1 MISAEQQQ
9 KEIQGIIQNAL
20 REDIGSGDH
29 STLACIPTSARGKAA
44 LMVKESGYISGLE
57 FAQKVFAALSQDI
70 VFEPLQEDGAY
81 AEKGSIAFTVE
92 GPSHILLQAERLVL
106 NAMQRMSGIT
116 TKTRAYVAQLEGTK
130 TRLLDTRKTTPG
142 IRALEKWAVRLGGG
156 VNHRFAL
163 YDAIMLKDNHIDFC
177 GGMDQA
183 ILATKNYLKERGLDL
198 PIIVE
203 ARDFDE
209 IKAILKHTGITRIL
223 IDNFSIEDTK
233 KAVALIGD
241 HCQTESSGMINLQT
255 IRDYALCGVDFVSC
269 GAITHSVQNLD
280 LSLKA
285 IND

>member
-1 MISAEQQQ
+1 MISLAQEHI
-9 KEIQGIIQNAL
+9 EIQGIIDNAL
-20 REDIGSGDH
+20 REDIGPGDH
-29 STLACIPTSARGKAA
+29 STNACIPITAHGKAA
-44 LMVKESGYISGLE
+44 LLVKESGYISGLK
-57 FAQKVFAALSQDI
+57 FAEQVFQTLSEDI
-70 VFEPLQEDGAY
+70 VFNSLQEDGAY
-81 AEKGSIAFTVE
+81 SEKGTIAFTVE
-92 GPSHILLQAERLVL
+92 GPSHVILKAERLLL

-163 YDAIMLKDNHIDFC
+163 YDAIMLKDNHVDFC
-177 GGMDQA
+177 GGMDKA
-183 ILATKNYLKERGLDL
+183 IEKTKHYLKEHQLDL

-209 IKAILKHTGITRIL
+209 INAILRFEGITRVL

-241 HCQTESSGMINLQT
+241 HCQTESSGMINLDT

-285 IND
+285 IN

>member
-1 MISAEQQQ
+1 MISAAQEEQ
-9 KEIQGIIQNAL
+9 EIQGIIKNAL
-20 REDIGSGDH
+20 REDIGTGDH
-29 STLACIPTSARGKAA
+29 STLACIPDTAQGKAE
-44 LMVKESGYISGLE
+44 LIVKESGYISGLA
-57 FAQKVFAALSQDI
+57 FAQKVFETLSKDI
-70 VFEPLQEDGAY
+70 VFTSLQEDGAF
-81 AEKGSIAFTVE
+81 ADKGSIAFTVS
-92 GPSHILLQAERLVL
+92 GPSHVLLQAERLVL

-130 TRLLDTRKTTPG
+130 TQLLDTRKTTPG

-183 ILATKNYLKERGLDL
+183 ILATKNYLLRYKLDL

-209 IKAILKHTGITRIL
+209 IEVILNHPGITRIL
-223 IDNFSIEDTK
+223 IDNFSVEDTK

-241 HCQTESSGMINLQT
+241 HCQTESSGMINLKT

-285 IND
+285 IN

>member
-1 MISAEQQQ
+1 MISAAQEQL
-9 KEIQGIIQNAL
+9 EIQGIIKNAL
-20 REDIGSGDH
+20 REDIGTGDH
-29 STLACIPTSARGKAA
+29 STLACIPSSARGKAA
-44 LMVKESGYISGLE
+44 LLVKESGYISGLD
-57 FAQKVFAALSQDI
+57 FAHQVFETLSPDI
-70 VFEPLQEDGAY
+70 VFEALQNDGAFS
-81 AEKGSIAFTVE
+81 EKGAIAFTVE

-130 TRLLDTRKTTPG
+130 TKLLDTRKTTPG

-177 GGMDQA
+177 GGMDRA
-183 ILATKNYLKERGLDL
+183 IEATKTYLTAHNLDL

-209 IKAILKHTGITRIL
+209 IKAILRHTGITRIL
-223 IDNFSIEDTK
+223 IDNFSIAETK
-233 KAVALIGD
+233 KAVALIGN
-241 HCQTESSGMINLQT
+241 HCQTESSGMINLET

-285 IND
+285 VN

>member
-1 MISAEQQQ
+1 MISAAQEQ
-9 KEIQGIIQNAL
+9 KEIKGIINNAL

-29 STLACIPTSARGKAA
+29 STLACIPKSAWGKAA

-57 FAQKVFAALSQDI
+57 FAQKVFATLSDEV
-70 VFEPLQEDGAY
+70 VFKPLQEDGAF

-116 TKTRAYVAQLEGTK
+116 TKTRAYVAELEGTK

-177 GGMDQA
+177 GGMDRA
-183 ILATKNYLKERGLDL
+183 IRATKSYLQERALDL

-209 IKAILKHTGITRIL
+209 IKAILNHEGITRIL
-223 IDNFSIEDTK
+223 IDNFSTEDTK

-285 IND
+285 VD

>member
-1 MISAEQQQ
+1 LISAAQEEQ
-9 KEIQGIIQNAL
+9 EIQSIIKNAL

-29 STLACIPTSARGKAA
+29 STLACIPANVRGKAA
-44 LMVKESGYISGLE
+44 LLVKESGYISGLE
-57 FAQKVFAALSQDI
+57 FARKVFETLSKDI
-70 VFEPLQEDGAY
+70 EFESLQEDGAF
-81 AEKGSIAFTVE
+81 AEKGSIAFIVE
-92 GPSHILLQAERLVL
+92 GPSHVLLQAERLVL
-106 NAMQRMSGIT
+106 NAIQRMSGIT
-116 TKTRAYVAQLEGTK
+116 TKTRAYVAQLAGTK
-130 TRLLDTRKTTPG
+130 TKLLDTRKTTPG

-183 ILATKNYLKERGLDL
+183 IKATKDYLQEQKLDL
-198 PIIVE
+198 PVIVE

-209 IKAILKHTGITRIL
+209 IQLILKHTGITRIL
-223 IDNFSIEDTK
+223 IDNFSIEETK

-241 HCQTESSGMINLQT
+241 HCQTESSGMINLKT
-255 IRDYALCGVDFVSC
+255 IRDYALCGVDYVSC

-285 IND
+285 INE

>member
-1 MISAEQQQ
+1 MISLAQEQI
-9 KEIQGIIQNAL
+9 EIQGIIDNAL
-20 REDIGSGDH
+20 REDIGPGDH
-29 STLACIPTSARGKAA
+29 STNACILATARGKAA
-44 LMVKESGYISGLE
+44 LLVKESGYISGLK
-57 FAQKVFAALSQDI
+57 FAEQ
-70 VFEPLQEDGAY
+70 VFETLSEDIEFNPLQDDGAY
-81 AEKGSIAFTVE
+81 CQKGTIAFTVE
-92 GPSHILLQAERLVL
+92 GPSHVLLKAERLVL

-142 IRALEKWAVRLGGG
+142 LRALEKWAVRLGGG

-163 YDAIMLKDNHIDFC
+163 YDAIMLKDNHVDFC
-177 GGMDQA
+177 GGMDKA
-183 ILATKNYLKERGLDL
+183 IQATKHYLKEQKLDL

-209 IKAILKHTGITRIL
+209 IEAILKFEGITRIL

-241 HCQTESSGMINLQT
+241 RCQTESSGMINLDT

-269 GAITHSVQNLD
+269 GAITYSVQNLD

-285 IND
+285 IN